1 MFKRKN
7 IQPSS
12 SWTLSSNHPLL
23 DESDT
28 DPLPAEYGDKSS
40 LPPSF
45 QIPVSEAFIAKLK
58 DTEHN
63 RQCSELSW
71 FNAKASASTRL
82 YGLISFLGQCQV
94 HEKVWIYVRFR
105 ELIFSISYATFV
117 HEVDYLNL
125 LPERVLSPSASIM
138 DDLWTP
144 FICVNRLIE
153 LMPRLVATGW
163 KQLEIE
169 NMLIVLLDHGNNQDV
184 RVFGFYTLTLYMV
197 ALNGTYSETTTD
209 LFTNSLSL
217 RAFSYVDMPEASKVA
232 GGIMCV
238 IASGISVPDIGCG
251 QRSIS
256 GFKDGRAS
264 ICPVLQD
271 IKYPMNPQGILA
283 LRMLRNLLV
292 LMSYLASLLPDPQAA
307 HIEYY
312 NLGLICYNIQ
322 PSKFSWQQFMAVY
335 DIPHS
340 APLLAMSFLEIRSS
354 LTSIYQLFRRS
365 YLSWIYPSEEEAYRD
380 RHIRRVPIL
389 GMHVFI
395 NFMLDNL
402 VPRYPYM
409 VIEKDFHMPRL
420 GDNLEK
426 CGTLDPRRGS
436 DSESKIATGLET
448 MSTRSY
454 DILRHLMLDRDIK
467 SAYFFTDILRL
478 SLQILPSLES
488 RGLDS
493 DCIDKNELARV
504 SYDICLGAMT
514 VIRLWLTSKK
524 EYRPVH
530 LLPDEENE
538 EILAGV
544 ISDYMGYIYRLL
556 LWMVDKGDW
565 NKRTLV
571 LLYNGLQIHRAVMR
585 LYRHHLPQDVKRGFM
600 NSLQR
605 IAVLFLKKPAKER
618 RDEIT
623 MESFPNR
630 ALSIIVECLISGW
643 MVLGDP
649 VSSIALRFKELYMV
663 PTVWTSHLN
672 TWCNVL
678 RALTIARGRHI
689 LKVEERTLI
698 QESMFAGQRQRR
710 GLNKVDEYL
719 LNLKNPM
726 YYLNDTT
733 LRDGYET
740 STPFSITSNMTWD
753 TMRLV
758 FATTKVAA
766 NEEVAFAQACMQQ
779 CQSTETKLADPSSDY
794 QSKALLKVT
803 HAEDLGSAHMP
814 TLDWEDA
821 EDVDAQ
827 SDSMVSVHGDDAKS
841 KLGPIGPA
849 HFETSTRKLKSKNTA
864 SQIKSSG
871 RVPSRSL
878 QLNDIA
884 EFNRH
889 TFKSKMI
896 LYGLVRSWDVYRAV
910 LDCSRYTPDND
921 DVLLNTSLW
930 VAEMA
935 AKFGIDDHRGRV
947 AQTAIFRM
955 GCRCSDH
962 VNSRV
967 LFLRSRFIQSAL
979 ITLSPL
985 SKGQPVNTDQVHM
998 FLVECQLFL
1007 SLGISGSR
1015 MLLLS
1020 LERGLQRLFV
1030 DCNSFFGGYQEPA
1043 VKGAALLLV
1052 SMTTMLANSR
1062 VLATH
1067 KTTKFIRELTD
1078 SSLID
1083 LKEDSKLTSLV
1094 STLVCSK
1101 YPVIYNPQGI
1111 RQLTVEWE
1119 EGGLIFGRA
1128 CDTLWRILLHSDGIH
1143 NYKSS
1148 GFVEQAALSGLSVVC
1163 LTELSIPDKSLQ
1175 NRRLIKN
1182 CLACLASRLF
1192 SSRTDIDLMDFIGET
1207 ETRRLAMDVMKAI
1220 IEHFDR
1226 ASGEILT
1233 DNALVLR
1240 ELLNLLLIILLK
1252 TPELI
1257 VRDSHMV
1264 DAGALAI
1271 RDFLIDQVIYRC
1283 VHPEIQVGSRAHKY
1297 NQELCSTNSEH
1308 GLVLFLNTAN
1318 YSQRQSMSLGDFVLS
1333 TEDEQHFIG
1342 NPAESVKQ
1350 MGEVLYITFMMQFD
1364 ENNRLESL
1372 GEISNCN
1379 NDEDDAF
1386 IGPGTED
1393 DFYSEQT
1400 FYYFHGNGIIKVCRE
1415 PDVKFNRCVVR
1426 SCTGISSILIH
1437 FAPETVELP
1446 NSKCRQSPLD
1456 LSLGEDSLRHDASR
1470 IFVGEGYTEIS
1481 AIKALTLEDV
1491 LNPVPELGED
1501 SGLITPLSKKRIS
1514 NETADS
1520 FAVSPDLERN
1530 VTAFLKREQEASSKA
1545 NDFYSSSD
1553 DEDSSSDDSIISNT
1567 KVSSSE
1573 TPIPVATSNSS
1584 AQIHERNPMSP
1595 LKMNLFRS
1603 QVQHNM
1609 GFDVKNANVNYFL
1622 PLKKTETLLRE
1633 LKLLDSIHAR
1643 ENIKVAI
1650 LYVGPG
1656 QWTEAEIL
1664 SNTRQDTSLAY
1675 QSFVRSLGWPINLAT
1690 FSGFIGKLERDGSD
1704 GKLCPYFSD
1713 EGIEVIFHEAALM
1726 PTNQEDIRQIK
1737 KKRHIGNDHV
1747 HIIWNES
1754 HHNYRPETIS
1764 GDFGN
1769 VQIQIRPLEPGE
1781 YGIGLY
1787 CDDQVKPFGPLV
1799 NGMVVSAD
1807 VLPDVV
1813 RAAAINGHRH
1823 ASQVFFKTF
1832 MHPYAMRQQAINRII
1847 IAAVQAKEFGAAVFD
1862 TLTKK
1867 LFVVDPGEGYSTES
1881 PLQSLFKQIN
1891 ADVVLYPQGESGNHT
1906 TKLALSELSATCIAI
1921 QDVVPIAKDKFT
1933 LEGHRIA
1940 RLISQ
1945 DTELVFHIDQEY
1957 INSHKAS
1964 VACAG
1969 AMLGYLE
1976 EAEKIDVA
1984 GISINPLTL
1993 KCFMKVN
2000 PDTLSYIPEIAR
2012 AAELAAQIDW

>member
-1 MFKRKN
+1 
-7 IQPSS
+7 
-12 SWTLSSNHPLL
+12 
-23 DESDT
+23 
-28 DPLPAEYGDKSS
+28 
-40 LPPSF
+40 
-45 QIPVSEAFIAKLK
+45 
-58 DTEHN
+58 
-63 RQCSELSW
+63 
-71 FNAKASASTRL
+71 
-82 YGLISFLGQCQV
+82 
-94 HEKVWIYVRFR
+94 
-105 ELIFSISYATFV
+105 
-117 HEVDYLNL
+117 
-125 LPERVLSPSASIM
+125 
-138 DDLWTP
+138 
-144 FICVNRLIE
+144 
-153 LMPRLVATGW
+153 
-163 KQLEIE
+163 
-169 NMLIVLLDHGNNQDV
+169 
-184 RVFGFYTLTLYMV
+184 
-197 ALNGTYSETTTD
+197 
-209 LFTNSLSL
+209 
-217 RAFSYVDMPEASKVA
+217 
-232 GGIMCV
+232 
-238 IASGISVPDIGCG
+238 
-251 QRSIS
+251 
-256 GFKDGRAS
+256 
-264 ICPVLQD
+264 
-271 IKYPMNPQGILA
+271 
-283 LRMLRNLLV
+283 
-292 LMSYLASLLPDPQAA
+292 
-307 HIEYY
+307 
-312 NLGLICYNIQ
+312 
-322 PSKFSWQQFMAVY
+322 
-335 DIPHS
+335 
-340 APLLAMSFLEIRSS
+340 
-354 LTSIYQLFRRS
+354 
-365 YLSWIYPSEEEAYRD
+365 
-380 RHIRRVPIL
+380 
-389 GMHVFI
+389 
-395 NFMLDNL
+395 MLDNL

-803 HAEDLGSAHMP
+803 QSVYARIFLSGARNLTLLTGDMINEMLENSKKHVKVPRRTFRRTSRSRKRLIPGGLLQHEGKSNQHFDARLGPDSIASEPTTPPSHPRTHSHKLPNIASALRRRMHLGETSRLSEQPEDHEPGSLDYFTIEGHKSVHLAKIAPNDEQAVDRNHPNFYTRTSAEDLGSAHMP

-889 TFKSKMI
+889 AAANLLGNVKQRISQLQVVWTDFHISEFAYALDDVVADLQQIWLVWVGLLGSPIDASTFKSKMI

-1372 GEISNCN
+1372 GEIS
-1379 NDEDDAF
+1379 
-1386 IGPGTED
+1386 
-1393 DFYSEQT
+1393 
-1400 FYYFHGNGIIKVCRE
+1400 K
-1415 PDVKFNRCVVR
+1415 
-1426 SCTGISSILIH
+1426 
-1437 FAPETVELP
+1437 
-1446 NSKCRQSPLD
+1446 
-1456 LSLGEDSLRHDASR
+1456 
-1470 IFVGEGYTEIS
+1470 
-1481 AIKALTLEDV
+1481 
-1491 LNPVPELGED
+1491 
-1501 SGLITPLSKKRIS
+1501 
-1514 NETADS
+1514 
-1520 FAVSPDLERN
+1520 
-1530 VTAFLKREQEASSKA
+1530 
-1545 NDFYSSSD
+1545 
-1553 DEDSSSDDSIISNT
+1553 
-1567 KVSSSE
+1567 
-1573 TPIPVATSNSS
+1573 
-1584 AQIHERNPMSP
+1584 
-1595 LKMNLFRS
+1595 
-1603 QVQHNM
+1603 
-1609 GFDVKNANVNYFL
+1609 
-1622 PLKKTETLLRE
+1622 
-1633 LKLLDSIHAR
+1633 
-1643 ENIKVAI
+1643 
-1650 LYVGPG
+1650 
-1656 QWTEAEIL
+1656 
-1664 SNTRQDTSLAY
+1664 
-1675 QSFVRSLGWPINLAT
+1675 
-1690 FSGFIGKLERDGSD
+1690 
-1704 GKLCPYFSD
+1704 
-1713 EGIEVIFHEAALM
+1713 
-1726 PTNQEDIRQIK
+1726 
-1737 KKRHIGNDHV
+1737 
-1747 HIIWNES
+1747 
-1754 HHNYRPETIS
+1754 
-1764 GDFGN
+1764 
-1769 VQIQIRPLEPGE
+1769 
-1781 YGIGLY
+1781 
-1787 CDDQVKPFGPLV
+1787 
-1799 NGMVVSAD
+1799 
-1807 VLPDVV
+1807 
-1813 RAAAINGHRH
+1813 
-1823 ASQVFFKTF
+1823 
-1832 MHPYAMRQQAINRII
+1832 
-1847 IAAVQAKEFGAAVFD
+1847 
-1862 TLTKK
+1862 
-1867 LFVVDPGEGYSTES
+1867 
-1881 PLQSLFKQIN
+1881 
-1891 ADVVLYPQGESGNHT
+1891 
-1906 TKLALSELSATCIAI
+1906 
-1921 QDVVPIAKDKFT
+1921 
-1933 LEGHRIA
+1933 
-1940 RLISQ
+1940 
-1945 DTELVFHIDQEY
+1945 
-1957 INSHKAS
+1957 
-1964 VACAG
+1964 
-1969 AMLGYLE
+1969 
-1976 EAEKIDVA
+1976 
-1984 GISINPLTL
+1984 
-1993 KCFMKVN
+1993 
-2000 PDTLSYIPEIAR
+2000 
-2012 AAELAAQIDW
+2012 